1 MVNQEYKFEEQKIDV
16 SKLTTI
22 RKNEEYYKALSNIMS
37 VLPDYE
43 IDRIAKL
50 GAIENYVPNLVRE
63 QDNRKII
70 SYGLSSYGYDVRLS
84 NKFKI
89 FSNINHGIIDP
100 IQFDDSLCVDYEGE
114 YCIIPP
120 NSYILGV
127 TVEKFNIPD
136 DIIAICVGK
145 SSYARCGAIVNVTPI
160 EPGFEGEVVIEI
172 ANSTPLP
179 IKVYANM
186 GIAQFIFFRGPK
198 CEVTYRDRK
207 GKYQGQT
214 GITTAKV

>member
-1 MVNQEYKFEEQKIDV
+1 MSTQETNM
-16 SKLTTI
+16 KLTDI
-22 RKNEEYYKALSNIMS
+22 KVGNSLS

-43 IDRIAKL
+43 IDRIAKE
-50 GAIENYVPNLVRE
+50 GAIENYVPTLVRE
-63 QDNRKII
+63 SDGKKII

-84 NKFKI
+84 TKFKI
-89 FSNINHGIIDP
+89 FNNINHGIIDP
-100 IQFDDSLCVDYEGE
+100 IEFNESLCVDHEGE

-127 TVEKFNIPD
+127 TIEKFKIPD

-160 EPGFEGEVVIEI
+160 EPGFEGEIVIEI

-198 CEVTYRDRK
+198 CQVNYRDRK

-214 GITTAKV
+214 GITTSKV